1 MITISTPEAMIQL
14 GVKIGSQ
21 LRAGD
26 VLVLNGPLGAGKTLL
41 TQGIGEALGIT
52 GITSPTFVIS
62 RIHKTGSSGVPLI
75 HVDAY
80 RLIQSENP
88 IFSLDDLDLDSER
101 ENAITVIE
109 WGGDL
114 AARLSDERLEIF
126 IDRTKEVREV
136 SAVGHGSRWKNFSL

>member
-1 MITISTPEAMIQL
+1 MITISSPEAMFQL
-14 GVKIGSQ
+14 GEDIGAQ

-41 TQGIGEALGIT
+41 TQGIGKALGLT

-62 RIHKTGSSGVPLI
+62 RIHKAQKGGVPLI

-88 IFSLDDLDLDSER
+88 FFSLDDLDLDSER

-109 WGGDL
+109 WGGEL
-114 AARLSDERLEIF
+114 ASRLSDERLEIF
-126 IDRTKEVREV
+126 IDRTKDVREV
-136 SAVGHGSRWKNFSL
+136 NAVGHGPRWKNFTL

>member
-1 MITISTPEAMIQL
+1 MISISTPEQMFQL

-26 VLVLNGPLGAGKTLL
+26 VLVLDGPLGAGKTLL
-41 TQGIGEALGIT
+41 TQGIGDALGIT

-62 RIHKTGSSGVPLI
+62 RIHKAGSSGVPLI

-80 RLIQSENP
+80 RLLQSENP
-88 IFSLDDLDLDSER
+88 IFSLDDLDIDSER
-101 ENAITVIE
+101 GDAITVIE

-114 AARLSDERLEIF
+114 AARLTDERLEIF
-126 IDRTKEVREV
+126 
-136 SAVGHGSRWKNFSL
+136 

>member
-1 MITISTPEAMIQL
+1 MITVSTPEAMFEL
-14 GVKIGSQ
+14 GRHIGAQ

-26 VLVLNGPLGAGKTLL
+26 LVVLNGPLGAGKTLL
-41 TQGIGEALGIT
+41 TQGIGDALGIS

-62 RIHKTGSSGVPLI
+62 RIHKGKVPLI

-101 ENAITVIE
+101 DDAVTVIE
-109 WGGDL
+109 WGGEL
-114 AARLSDERLEIF
+114 ASRLSEERLEIF
-126 IDRTKEVREV
+126 IDRTYEARQVN
-136 SAVGHGSRWKNFSL
+136 AVGHGKRWENFSL

>member
-1 MITISTPEAMIQL
+1 MTTISTPEAMFQL
-14 GVKIGSQ
+14 GKDIGSR

-26 VLVLNGPLGAGKTLL
+26 LLVLNGPLGAGKTLL
-41 TQGIGEALGIT
+41 TQGIGDALGIT

-62 RIHKTGSSGVPLI
+62 KIHKGKVPLI

-101 ENAITVIE
+101 EDAITVIE
-109 WGGDL
+109 WGGEL

-126 IDRTKEVREV
+126 IDRTNEAREV
-136 SAVGHGSRWKNFSL
+136 SVVGHGPRWKNFSL

>member
-1 MITISTPEAMIQL
+1 MISISTPEQMFQL
-14 GVKIGSQ
+14 GAKIGSQ

-41 TQGIGEALGIT
+41 TQGIGDALGIT

-62 RIHKTGSSGVPLI
+62 RIHKAGSSGVPLI

-88 IFSLDDLDLDSER
+88 IFSLDDLDIDSER

-109 WGGDL
+109 WGDDL
-114 AARLSDERLEIF
+114 AARLSEERLEVF

-136 SAVGHGSRWKNFSL
+136 SAVGYGHRWKNFSL